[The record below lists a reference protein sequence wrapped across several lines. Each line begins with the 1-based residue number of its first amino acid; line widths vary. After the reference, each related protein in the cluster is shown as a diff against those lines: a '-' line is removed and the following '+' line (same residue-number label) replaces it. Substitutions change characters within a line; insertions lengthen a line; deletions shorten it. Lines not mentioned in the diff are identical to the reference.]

1 MNDEASPPHAGVLAA
16 RVLRAHDVD
25 TVFSL
30 NGGHIWSLY
39 DGCVREGIQLFD
51 TRHEQTAAFAAE
63 GWAKVTRRVGVAAL
77 TAGPGV
83 TNGVSAIT
91 SAWLNGTPMFVVGG
105 RAPDRRWGQGSLQEV
120 DHVPIVAS
128 ITKVAETAHG
138 PDAVADAFDRALRA
152 ARTPHRAPT
161 FVDVPLDGWGPSE
174 AAVPGPVGAHELVGG
189 RPDPDAIARV
199 GALLSRAA
207 RPVLLVGSD
216 VYWAGAEAETRALV
230 EAAAL
235 PAFANDMGRGVLPA
249 DHALSF
255 SRSRGVAFKAAD
267 LVMVAGTPL
276 DFRLGF
282 GRYPDAS
289 VVHLVD
295 SAAGV
300 ATHAELAASVSG
312 DLRAT
317 LEALAE
323 QVTRSAPVEWCE
335 HLRDEERA
343 ARAGD
348 EARLTSNASPIVPA
362 RVYGEL
368 RTRLARDAIV
378 VGDGGDFVSYAGRY
392 VDTFTPGCFLG
403 PGPYGCLGSGTGY
416 ALAAALAYPERQ
428 TVVLYGDGALGFSL
442 GDLDSLARHRANV
455 VAIVGN
461 NGIWGLEKHPMRGLF
476 GYDVLC
482 DLAPGTRYD
491 RVAQD
496 LGCHGELVEQPE
508 QLGPA
513 LDRAFAYDGPA
524 LVNVLTDPADTY
536 PRSSNLG

>member
-1 MNDEASPPHAGVLAA
+1 MATTHAGVLAA
-16 RVLRAHDVD
+16 RTLCAHDVD

-39 DGCVREGIQLFD
+39 DGCVREGIRLVD

-63 GWAKVTRRVGVAAL
+63 GWAKVTRRTGVAAL

-105 RAPDRRWGQGSLQEV
+105 RAPDGRWGQGSLQEV
-120 DHVPIVAS
+120 DHLPIVAS
-128 ITKVAETAHG
+128 ITKHAETAHT
-138 PDAVADAFDRALRA
+138 PDDVPAAFDRALRA

-161 FVDVPLDGWGPSE
+161 FVDVPLDRWGPSDGDAPARVDGDE
-174 AAVPGPVGAHELVGG
+174 LAGAE
-189 RPDPDAIARV
+189 PDPDAIARV
-199 GALLSRAA
+199 AALLARAE

-216 VYWAGAEAETRALV
+216 VYWARAEGETRAFV
-230 EAAAL
+230 GAAGL

-249 DHALSF
+249 DHSLAFARARSTAF
-255 SRSRGVAFKAAD
+255 SGAD
-267 LVMVAGTPL
+267 VIIVAGTPL

-282 GRYPDAS
+282 GRYPNAA
-289 VVHLVD
+289 VVHLAD
-295 SAAGV
+295 SSAGT
-300 ATHAELAASVSG
+300 ATHVDLAASVAG
-312 DLRAT
+312 NLRTT
-317 LEALAE
+317 LGALAA
-323 QVTRSAPVEWCE
+323 QVTNRAPTEWPE
-335 HLRDEERA
+335 RLRDAEHA
-343 ARAGD
+343 ARAAD
-348 EARLTSNASPIVPA
+348 ETRLTSDASPIDPV

-368 RTRLARDAIV
+368 RARMARDAIV

-392 VDTFTPGCFLG
+392 VDTYTPGCFIG

-416 ALAAALAYPERQ
+416 ALAAALAHPDRQ
-428 TVVLYGDGALGFSL
+428 IVVVYGDGALGFSL
-442 GDLDSLARHRANV
+442 GDLDSFARHRANV
-455 VAIVGN
+455 VAVVGN

-496 LGCHGELVEQPE
+496 LGCHGELVTEAPE
-508 QLGPA
+508 LGPA

-524 LVNVLTDPADTY
+524 LVNVLTDPGDSY
-536 PRSSNLG
+536 PRSSNLA